1 MGAKFRSV
9 FDIIGPTMIGSS
21 SSHTADAVAIG
32 RAAYKLSNGPIRKVT
47 VYYYESFAKTHRG
60 HGTDYAIAAGVQDFA
75 PDDSRVPRAVEL
87 ARQHDIDIRF
97 VEEEGPS
104 PIHHPNTA
112 VLEVSNDNHSIELTA
127 CSIGGG
133 SIEIRQFVIDNITV
147 QPAGP
152 LPIIVYIDHGK
163 KHPNAVELTGV
174 VEKIAPFYRK
184 QSLKGPINDIYE
196 FDIKNY
202 MSAATIQQI
211 EKQFKNVIC
220 L

>member
-1 MGAKFRSV
+1 M
-9 FDIIGPTMIGSS
+9 
-21 SSHTADAVAIG
+21 
-32 RAAYKLSNGPIRKVT
+32 
-47 VYYYESFAKTHRG
+47 
-60 HGTDYAIAAGVQDFA
+60 GVQHINYLMVLSEKLLFITTNHLLRPIVA
-75 PDDSRVPRAVEL
+75 TELIMQLLRVSRDLPLMILVCQEPLNLLLE
-87 ARQHDIDIRF
+87 Q
-97 VEEEGPS
+97 EGPS

>member
-1 MGAKFRSV
+1 MSELNRVDTTLLEVIAGMKDGKAEGAF
-9 FDIIGPTMIGSS
+9 
-21 SSHTADAVAIG
+21 
-32 RAAYKLSNGPIRKVT
+32 NIRKDSGCAGRVNTENVT
-47 VYYYESFAKTHRG
+47 ITTKTDKPG
-60 HGTDYAIAAGVQDFA
+60 
-75 PDDSRVPRAVEL
+75 
-87 ARQHDIDIRF
+87 IDIRF